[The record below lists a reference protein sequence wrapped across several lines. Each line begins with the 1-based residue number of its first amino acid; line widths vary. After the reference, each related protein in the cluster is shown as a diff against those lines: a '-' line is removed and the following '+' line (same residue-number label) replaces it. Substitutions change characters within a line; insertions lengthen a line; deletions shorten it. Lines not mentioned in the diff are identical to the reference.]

1 MTLNRRMTMT
11 SKATIKLVHYGRY
24 STGGTSLAKGL
35 GITKAKPDTHIL
47 EKKHTLI
54 NWGCHQLHPHLAEAG
69 TIINPPEIVKAASN
83 KLSFFRQMS
92 GVPMFAPRLPD
103 WTEEA
108 DEAAQWVAQ
117 GEEVLGR
124 MKLTGKGG
132 DGIIFGSEQETFED
146 FLECKLF
153 VKYKKKKE
161 EYRVHFLKK
170 DMLDIQQKL
179 LRKFDDHGHP
189 IDRDHVDFRIR
200 NLHNG
205 FIFARNNIKA
215 PDDVVAQATLA
226 FNASGLDFGC
236 VDVIYNTKENQ
247 AYVLEINTAP
257 GLMGTTLER
266 YTAGF
271 KGLLG
276 LQ

>member
-1 MTLNRRMTMT
+1 MT
-11 SKATIKLVHYGRY
+11 SKVTIKLAHYGRY
-24 STGGTSLAKGL
+24 STGGTSLAKAL

-47 EKKHTLI
+47 EGKHTLI
-54 NWGCHQLHPHLAEAG
+54 NWGCHKLHPHLEAAG
-69 TIINPPEIVKAASN
+69 TIINPPNVVQAASN
-83 KLSFFRQMS
+83 KRDFFRMVADQ
-92 GVPMFAPRLPD
+92 PMFAPRLPD
-103 WTEEA
+103 WTEDA
-108 DEAAQWVAQ
+108 DVAAGWVAQ

-132 DGIIFGSEQETFED
+132 DGIIFGSEQDTFED
-146 FLECKLF
+146 FLEAKLF
-153 VKYKKKKE
+153 VKYKKKKD

-170 DMLDIQQKL
+170 NVLDVQQKL

-205 FIFARNNIKA
+205 FIFARNNVKA
-215 PDDVVAQATLA
+215 PNDVIAQAELA
-226 FNASGLDFGC
+226 FRVSGLDFGC
-236 VDVIYNTKENQ
+236 VDVIYNAKENH

-257 GLMGTTLER
+257 GLMGTTLEK
-266 YTAGF
+266 YTTGF
-271 KGLLG
+271 KELLG